1 LCRPDGGAVDDKRH
15 QYQPWKQRMAVSF
28 SELLDAFTFVGAGAM
43 HEHEAFL
50 CKQSGQIY
58 WHSES
63 GGEFDELPEDIDDAG
78 KYIQIPDKRE
88 LGLGKALAL
97 EFTVQRLPREFDE
110 AQRIFRKKG
119 AYARFKHLLERT
131 GALEQWYEFE
141 ASAQEKA
148 LREWCEENSI
158 EVSD

>member
-1 LCRPDGGAVDDKRH
+1 V
-15 QYQPWKQRMAVSF
+15 
-28 SELLDAFTFVGAGAM
+28 
-43 HEHEAFL
+43 
-50 CKQSGQIY
+50 
-58 WHSES
+58 
-63 GGEFDELPEDIDDAG
+63 PEDIDDAG

-97 EFTVQRLPREFDE
+97 EFAEQRLPREFDE
-110 AQRIFRKKG
+110 VQRIFRKKG
-119 AYARFKHLLERT
+119 AYARFKHLLERA

>member
-1 LCRPDGGAVDDKRH
+1 
-15 QYQPWKQRMAVSF
+15 MAVSF

-50 CKQSGQIY
+50 CKRSGQIY
-58 WHSES
+58 WHSEF
-63 GGEFDELPEDIDDAG
+63 GGDFDELPEDIDDAG

-97 EFTVQRLPREFDE
+97 EFTEQRLPRAFDE
-110 AQRIFRKKG
+110 VQRIFRKKG
-119 AYARFKHLLERT
+119 AYARFKRLLERT

-148 LREWCEENSI
+148 LREWCKENSI